1 MEDHVSIYV
10 IHTTEQK
17 KTLVRKILVKIDMK
31 RNVEYNIVEPNDPGP
46 CPPDLFGQSKAP
58 IHIDYN

>member
-1 MEDHVSIYV
+1 MFLFMSFI
-10 IHTTEQK
+10 QQNK